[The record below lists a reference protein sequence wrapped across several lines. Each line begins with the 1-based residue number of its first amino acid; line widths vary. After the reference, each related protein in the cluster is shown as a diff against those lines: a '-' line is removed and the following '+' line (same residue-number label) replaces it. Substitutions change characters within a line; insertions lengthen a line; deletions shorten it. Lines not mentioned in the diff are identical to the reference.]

1 MCQRRSAEKYSQRQ
15 LFTSYN
21 WKGCSA
27 ALSAELA
34 DKVWLW
40 VVVISLFFSSLL
52 FRTFSPSSQT
62 RRHMS
67 KGEKKYWTEF
77 PREIREAE
85 RNNRRESRSF
95 LSLSLPLSHSL
106 TVSQTHIH
114 FPHKF
119 ILHSLLII
127 SFSNYRLN
135 MRPNP
140 PLLCLDPSLPDFFLS
155 PTHTRQDEW
164 MNYETS
170 AIPDRSSINRSLT
183 VHTYCTYRPPTQCVF
198 QLPTPVN
205 HPQESPS
212 VKNHFFCVLYFYNPQ
227 LLTKE
232 MKSATV

>member
-1 MCQRRSAEKYSQRQ
+1 MCQRKSAEKYSQRQ
-15 LFTSYN
+15 IFTSYN

-67 KGEKKYWTEF
+67 KGEENIGLNF
-77 PREIREAE
+77 PGKSGRQRETTDE
-85 RNNRRESRSF
+85 RVDIFF
-95 LSLSLPLSHSL
+95 LSLSLSHSL
-106 TVSQTHIH
+106 TVSQTHTH
-114 FPHKF
+114 LPHKL
-119 ILHSLLII
+119 ILHSLLVI

-155 PTHTRQDEW
+155 PTHTRRDEW
-164 MNYETS
+164 MNYVTS
-170 AIPDRSSINRSLT
+170 AIPDRNSINSSLT
-183 VHTYCTYRPPTQCVF
+183 VHTYGTYRSTQRVF

-205 HPQESPS
+205 HPH
-212 VKNHFFCVLYFYNPQ
+212 VQ
-227 LLTKE
+227 LRFDMLTWWIPIC
-232 MKSATV
+232 